1 MYNNQIQQ
9 LIAFMNSGGNPQVLI
24 QQMMRDNPQMQST
37 LMQIKNMVG
46 DKSPKEFA
54 IQLAKQQ
61 GIDSQQ
67 IEDLSKRMGAN

>member
-46 DKSPKEFA
+46 DRSPKEFA
-54 IQLAKQQ
+54 LQLAKQK

-67 IEDLSKRMGAN
+67 IEELSKRMGAN

>member
-67 IEDLSKRMGAN
+67 IEELSKRMGAN